1 LQAGGHRF
9 DPVQLHQ
16 GWAVSGREKL
26 WDGCGVRTVCRLSS
40 VLCPL
45 LFDIVDRFVWPAFG
59 GVFGG
64 GVISRALIAWAGR
77 EEVLSVPFVDL
88 DGRAGWP
95 LRCGIGERIKR
106 LRAFG
111 ECLGTERR

>member
-1 LQAGGHRF
+1 MDERGAGTSF
-9 DPVQLHQ
+9 FCPLF
-16 GWAVSGREKL
+16 
-26 WDGCGVRTVCRLSS
+26 S

-64 GVISRALIAWAGR
+64 EYLLARYRLGR
-77 EEVLSVPFVDL
+77 QRRSAEYAVRRL
-88 DGRAGWP
+88 DGSGRLASA
-95 LRCGIGERIKR
+95 LRFGERIKR